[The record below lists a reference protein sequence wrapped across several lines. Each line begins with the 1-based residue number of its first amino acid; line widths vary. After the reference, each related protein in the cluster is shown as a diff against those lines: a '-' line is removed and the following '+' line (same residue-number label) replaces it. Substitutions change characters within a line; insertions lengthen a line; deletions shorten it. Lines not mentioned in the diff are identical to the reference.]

1 MKSFLQGCPRMKPFQ
16 QGNLQDWK
24 YLSRSRVNH
33 VYVVAIA
40 DVYVVAIAD
49 VYVVAIVDVY
59 VVAIVD
65 VYVVAIV
72 DVYALSINEGWM
84 H

>member
-1 MKSFLQGCPRMKPFQ
+1 MKPFQ

-40 DVYVVAIAD
+40 DVYVVAI
-49 VYVVAIVDVY
+49 
-59 VVAIVD
+59 
-65 VYVVAIV
+65 V